1 LFSFRHRNC
10 LVFAVFT
17 GMIFLIIPIILYH
30 AFSHE
35 RLLCILPVTYK
46 AIDSA
51 LLLTDLLDGSCDDV
65 KLFTSDK
72 RAPAFI
78 MDHRVILIT
87 MPGVKYWDMRR
98 KMSYSIWAHI
108 YDRPKEFRNFDY
120 FVKLSPD
127 QLFIAD
133 NLRAMLRE
141 KKLHI
146 QTRYGKPLYMGH
158 TLYANGDPYVY
169 GPGTYVLN
177 RPALEII
184 GPLVQQLAQ
193 GNTAVLSC
201 LEVEYPSEDDFAG
214 FCFKDLGIAP
224 ADTRDSEGRE
234 FFLIFQA
241 RDHYERMNE
250 KRDDWFWRGKHKKNV
265 GEQCC
270 AEYPVSFG
278 NYRGE
283 VLQRTARIFFARNDL
298 TTQALCEIQM
308 HLDA

>member
-1 LFSFRHRNC
+1 
-10 LVFAVFT
+10 
-17 GMIFLIIPIILYH
+17 MIVLIVPVVLYH
-30 AFSHE
+30 VFSYE

-46 AIDSA
+46 SVDSA
-51 LLLTDLLDGSCDDV
+51 IVLIDLLDGSCDDV
-65 KLFTSDK
+65 KMFTSDK
-72 RAPAFI
+72 RTPAFI
-78 MDHRVILIT
+78 LNHRVVLLNLH
-87 MPGVKYWDMRR
+87 GAKYWDKRR

-108 YDRPKEFRNFDY
+108 YDRPKEFRKFDY

-133 NLRAMLRE
+133 NLRAMLHK
-141 KKLHI
+141 KKLHQ
-146 QTRYGKPLYMGH
+146 QTRFGKPLYMGH
-158 TLYANGDPYVY
+158 TLYSNDDPYVY

-193 GNTAVLSC
+193 GNNAVLSC

-214 FCFKDLGIAP
+214 FCFKDLGIKP

-250 KRDDWFWRGKHKKNV
+250 KRDDWFWKGKDKKNV
-265 GEQCC
+265 GEKCC
-270 AEYPVSFG
+270 AENPVSFG

-283 VLQRTARIFFARNDL
+283 LLQRIARIFFARNDL
-298 TTQALCEIQM
+298 TTEALREIQM
-308 HLDA
+308 QIDG